1 MKRAGTFTTPF
12 GPATA
17 VIDETSALCAFS
29 LSREFEEAE
38 GLVRD
43 DRAVRDVAKQVRE
56 YFDGERRAF
65 DLPLAPEG
73 TPFQRAVWDELLRIP
88 YGTTISYVTLACRI
102 GRPKASRAVG
112 QANGANPV
120 ALIIPCHRVIGADG
134 TLTGYGGGL
143 PLKQALLDFERR
155 TAGLPGLAEPQLAL
169 AFED

>member
-12 GPATA
+12 GPALA
-17 VIDETSALCAFS
+17 VVDENGALCEFS
-29 LSREFEEAE
+29 LSGRIEAE
-38 GLVRD
+38 EVVSD
-43 DRAVRDVAKQVRE
+43 NRAVRDVARQVRE
-56 YFDGERRAF
+56 YVDGERRDF

-73 TPFQRAVWDELLRIP
+73 TPFQRAVWDELLKIP
-88 YGTTISYVTLACRI
+88 FGTTISYLTLARRV

-169 AFED
+169 ALED